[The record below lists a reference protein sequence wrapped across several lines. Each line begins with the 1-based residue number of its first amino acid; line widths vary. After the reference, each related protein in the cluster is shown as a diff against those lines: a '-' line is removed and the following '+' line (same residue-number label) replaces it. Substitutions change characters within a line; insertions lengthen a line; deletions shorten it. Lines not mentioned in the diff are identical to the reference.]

1 MCLFMLTKK
10 TTLCSTI
17 DRKEIKFRA
26 KIFVVTEFVK
36 TCHELVIG
44 LDHDKMPQLS
54 DDHEISGSEFR

>member
-1 MCLFMLTKK
+1 MSVYVKK
-10 TTLCSTI
+10 KKLCSKI
-17 DRKEIKFRA
+17 DRKKRKFRA
-26 KIFVVTEFVK
+26 KIVTEFVK